1 MVDNWIYKNMY
12 VTAYVYCRYTNGIN
26 DIQDGL
32 NRLYSSIQKLVDEE
46 EFKIHVIHDPYTC
59 NMDNIIK
66 KFEQHKIDSMKNEC
80 PIVFAGKQ
88 FFYQ

>member
-26 DIQDGL
+26 DIQGGL
-32 NRLYSSIQKLVDEE
+32 NRLYSSIQNLVDKK
-46 EFKIHVIHDPYTC
+46 EFKIHVIQDAY

-66 KFEQHKIDSMKNEC
+66 TVEKHKIDSMKNEC

-88 FFYQ
+88 LLYQ